1 MSQHNS
7 HDDIAA
13 RGSSS
18 GPAAAAHGGEARA
31 DGPNGSDAVVT
42 VFAPP
47 ALECAGSNTWES
59 AVLAFEHRFAK
70 RYGNKV
76 HFTNADLFSPEFFQN
91 PDVMGAVQQGAE
103 APVITLNERVI
114 QRGGKLSERIIRE
127 ELEKLGILPNA

>member
-7 HDDIAA
+7 Q
-13 RGSSS
+13 
-18 GPAAAAHGGEARA
+18 
-31 DGPNGSDAVVT
+31 SDAVVT

-47 ALECAGSNTWES
+47 ASECAGTNTWEN

-70 RYGNKV
+70 RYGNRVRFK
-76 HFTNADLFSPEFFQN
+76 AAPLFSPEFFQN
-91 PDVMGAVQQGAE
+91 PAVTEAVQQGAE
-103 APVITLNERVI
+103 APIITLNGRVI

>member
-13 RGSSS
+13 RGSSP

-31 DGPNGSDAVVT
+31 DGPNGSDAEVT

-47 ALECAGSNTWES
+47 ALDCAGSNTWES

-76 HFTNADLFSPEFFQN
+76 HFTKADLFSPEFFQN
-91 PDVMGAVQQGAE
+91 PAVMEAVQNGGT
-103 APVITLNERVI
+103 APIIAFNGRVI
-114 QRGGKLSERIIRE
+114 QSGGKLSERVIRE
-127 ELEKLGILPNA
+127 ELEKLGIQPIA